1 MHAFESE
8 RLIGDLCICINDM
21 HGRTLQ
27 LVGPVR
33 PPGGSREEPRQN
45 ARRALNAASSS
56 IGHAAPPATLAKK
69 RNCTLPARTQL
80 TWNRPKDRDDILGVM
95 LANQAVLDQ
104 TYLLK
109 WGQELEV
116 ESLFQELCLE
126 CKEIADE

>member
-1 MHAFESE
+1 MQ
-8 RLIGDLCICINDM
+8 LL
-21 HGRTLQ
+21 GREAWLPTPEDVILQ
-27 LVGPVR
+27 
-33 PPGGSREEPRQN
+33 
-45 ARRALNAASSS
+45 
-56 IGHAAPPATLAKK
+56 K
-69 RNCTLPARTQL
+69 L